1 METTL
6 TQTQTDLETLYSKHQ
21 LLPVLREEFTEYM
34 VENHPDVVGY
44 GSGGKP
50 FVEMLAQIY
59 LHRQADPITM
69 VGILSPKFG
78 DPQEVSDLLWTAVS
92 ELDLMDFDP
101 EKDMFMVKFDISE
114 DVQDRLDR
122 YQYPLP
128 MITPPNVV
136 KDNFQTGYETIKN
149 PVILNGSNYFK
160 DKDVCL
166 DHLNRANAV
175 ALTLDVDVVK
185 SPEGKYVQPKRNV
198 GEEFTDFN
206 KRKRQANI
214 FYHTSVKV
222 MADLFDLS
230 KELYLTHRFDRR
242 GRTYA
247 SGYHVTTQG
256 TDYNKA
262 VLQLAKKELIK

>member
-1 METTL
+1 METNL

-21 LLPVLREEFTEYM
+21 LLPVLREEFTEYLQLM
-34 VENHPDVVGY
+34 LPNRHGNDA
-44 GSGGKP
+44 KP

-59 LHRQADPITM
+59 LHRQADVITM
-69 VGILSPKFG
+69 VGILSPRFG
-78 DPQEVSDLLWTAVS
+78 EPQEVSDLLWTAVA
-92 ELDLMDFDP
+92 ELDLMDYDSA
-101 EKDMFMVKFDISE
+101 KGMFMVKFDISE

-128 MITPPNVV
+128 MISPPNEV
-136 KDNFQTGYETIKN
+136 KDNFDTITGS
-149 PVILNGSNYFK
+149 VILNGSNYFK

-175 ALTLDVDVVK
+175 ALTLDVDVIK
-185 SPEGKYVQPKRNV
+185 SREGKFVQPKRNV
-198 GEEFTDFN
+198 GEDFSDFN

-222 MADLFDLS
+222 MADLMDIS
-230 KELYLTHRFDRR
+230 EKLYLTHKFDRR
-242 GRTYA
+242 GRSYA

-262 VLQLAKKELIK
+262 VLQLAKKEMIV

>member
-1 METTL
+1 MTL
-6 TQTQTDLETLYSKHQ
+6 TLTETQADLETLYSKHQ
-21 LLPVLREEFTEYM
+21 LLPVLREEFTEFM
-34 VENHPDVVGY
+34 EEIHPDVVGNDA
-44 GSGGKP
+44 KP
-50 FVEMLAQIY
+50 FIEMLAQIY
-59 LHRQADPITM
+59 LHRQADVITM

-78 DPQEVSDLLWTAVS
+78 EPQDVSDLLWVAV
-92 ELDLMDFDP
+92 EEMDLMDYDS
-101 EKDMFMVKFDISE
+101 DRGMFIVKYDITE

-128 MITPPNVV
+128 MITKPNKVE
-136 KDNFQTGYETIKN
+136 DNFSTGYETIKGS
-149 PVILNGSNYFK
+149 VILNGSQYFK

-175 ALTLDVDVVK
+175 SLTLDVNVIK
-185 SPEGKYVQPKRNV
+185 SPEGKFVQPKRNI
-198 GEEFTDFN
+198 GEDFSDFN

-222 MADLFDLS
+222 MADLQDLS
-230 KELYLTHRFDRR
+230 DELFLTHKFDRR
-242 GRTYA
+242 GRSYA

-262 VLQLAKKELIK
+262 VLQLSKKEIIK

>member
-1 METTL
+1 METNL

-34 VENHPDVVGY
+34 AETHPDMVSY
-44 GSGGKP
+44 EDSKP

-59 LHRQADPITM
+59 LHRQADVITM
-69 VGILSPKFG
+69 VGILSPRFG
-78 DPQEVSDLLWTAVS
+78 EPQEVADLLWTAVA
-92 ELDLMDFDP
+92 ELDLMDYDST
-101 EKDMFMVKFDISE
+101 KGMFMVKFDISE

-128 MITPPNVV
+128 MITPPNKV
-136 KDNFQTGYETIKN
+136 KDNFQTGYDTITGS
-149 PVILNGSNYFK
+149 VILNGSNYFK

-175 ALTLDVDVVK
+175 ALTLDVDVIK
-185 SPEGKYVQPKRNV
+185 SREGKFVQPKRNI
-198 GEEFTDFN
+198 GEDFSDFN

-222 MADLFDLS
+222 MADLMDIS
-230 KELYLTHRFDRR
+230 EKLYLTHKFDRR
-242 GRTYA
+242 GRSYA

-262 VLQLAKKELIK
+262 VLQLAKKEMIV